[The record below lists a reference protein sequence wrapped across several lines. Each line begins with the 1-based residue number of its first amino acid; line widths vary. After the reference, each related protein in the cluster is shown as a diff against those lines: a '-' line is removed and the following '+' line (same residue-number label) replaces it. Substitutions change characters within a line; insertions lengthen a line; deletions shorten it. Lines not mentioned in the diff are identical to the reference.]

1 MENKNYEQE
10 GLNFGPW
17 IFNSQSIT
25 YDYWTS
31 VPKKTYISL
40 SD

>member
-25 YDYWTS
+25 YDNWTS
-31 VPKKTYISL
+31 VPKKTYICL